1 MLFEGDDMDIQ
12 KTIIT
17 SRSAGDIVIFDI
29 GGEFTRW
36 GQALPTLSELVKAKL
51 NEGENR
57 ILLNFEKTGFVD
69 SYGVGELTASFISTR
84 NSGGMLKLCRIP
96 DKLDLIFKIT
106 GLDKVLSIYPT
117 EEAALE
123 AFSR

>member
-1 MLFEGDDMDIQ
+1 MLFEGGSMDIQ

-36 GQALPTLSELVKAKL
+36 GQALPTLSELVRAKL
-51 NEGENR
+51 NEGKNR
-57 ILLNFEKTGFVD
+57 ILLNFEKTEFVD
-69 SYGVGELTASFISTR
+69 SYGVGELIAGFISTR

-96 DKLDLIFKIT
+96 DRLDVIFRIT
-106 GLDKVLSIYPT
+106 GLDKVLTICPT

-123 AFSR
+123 AFAR

>member
-1 MLFEGDDMDIQ
+1 MDIQ

-17 SRSAGDIVIFDI
+17 SRSAGHVVIFDI

-36 GQALPTLSELVKAKL
+36 GQDLPTLSELVKAKL
-51 NEGENR
+51 NEGKNR
-57 ILLNFEKTGFVD
+57 ILLNFEKTGFCD
-69 SYGVGELTASFISTR
+69 SYGVGELIASFISTR
-84 NSGGMLKLCRIP
+84 NSGEALKLCRIP
-96 DKLDLIFKIT
+96 AKLDLTFKIT

-123 AFSR
+123 AFGR

>member
-1 MLFEGDDMDIQ
+1 MDIQ

-17 SRSAGDIVIFDI
+17 SRSAGDVVIFDI

-36 GQALPTLSELVKAKL
+36 GQALPTLSELVRAKL
-51 NEGENR
+51 NEGKNR

-69 SYGVGELTASFISTR
+69 SYGVGELIAGFISTR

-96 DKLDLIFKIT
+96 DRLDVIFRIT
-106 GLDKVLSIYPT
+106 GLDKVLTICPT

-123 AFSR
+123 AFAR